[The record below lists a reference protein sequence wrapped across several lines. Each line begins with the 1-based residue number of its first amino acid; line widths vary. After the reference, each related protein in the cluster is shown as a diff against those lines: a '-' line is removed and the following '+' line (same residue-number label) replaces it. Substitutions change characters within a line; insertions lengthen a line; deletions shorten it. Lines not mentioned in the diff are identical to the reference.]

1 METQEKISFHDLLAL
16 YPFEGPADQVVPEPT
31 IDKLPISD
39 RNQLKSRMQACSG
52 DALERFLATPKEAG
66 TAQALGQG
74 HVDPHR
80 PKTVALHRAPVVE
93 TTVDDDVPLKFSIS
107 KDWKSLDN
115 GKELVKAKFV
125 LSRNDDEVGEM
136 VAIMNED
143 TFDLDHRIVEAKYRD
158 QGMGNIL
165 LNAEEAF
172 VQRSATKDQRVKK
185 QIVETGQ
192 IDVMCWMW
200 NNGYRPSTPEDAEK
214 FEKVLAGDSK
224 IRRGLRNYI
233 YRESTPIEKRNG
245 EFENWPMA
253 VGITFAK
260 DFVPEESTEIAQTR
274 SATVEAVNKV
284 STE

>member
-16 YPFEGPADQVVPEPT
+16 YPFEGPANQVVSEPP

-52 DALERFLATPKEAG
+52 DALEPFLLTLKESG
-66 TAQALGQG
+66 TAQALSQG
-74 HVDPHR
+74 NTDPHR
-80 PKTVALHRAPVVE
+80 PKTVALRRAPVSE

-107 KDWKSLDN
+107 KDWKTLDN
-115 GKELVKAKFV
+115 GKDLVKAKFV

-136 VAIMNED
+136 VAIIDGD

-158 QGMGNIL
+158 QGMGNML

-192 IDVMCWMW
+192 LDVMCWMW

-214 FEKVLAGDSK
+214 FEKVLAGDST

-233 YRESTPIEKRNG
+233 YSESTPTEKRNG

-253 VGITFAK
+253 IGITFAK
-260 DFVPEESTEIAQTR
+260 DFVPGISTEIEQTR
-274 SATVEAVNKV
+274 SATGLAAKQI
-284 STE
+284 SID